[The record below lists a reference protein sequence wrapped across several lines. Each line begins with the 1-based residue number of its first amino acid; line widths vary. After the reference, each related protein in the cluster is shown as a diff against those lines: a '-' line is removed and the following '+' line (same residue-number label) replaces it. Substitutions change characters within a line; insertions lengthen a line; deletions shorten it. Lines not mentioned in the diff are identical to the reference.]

1 MKQKKKQSKIMEQ
14 TMESIS
20 DYGRAPKGVFIAL
33 VLLYIAS
40 TVLTS
45 FSAGIK
51 DGAVNLFG
59 TQIPMYSFTGIFSAL
74 SNICVI
80 FLAVY
85 CGKAGFVS
93 AITLTSVAMVSVL
106 MGIIVQGNVT
116 SIPGLFGNT
125 LTIIAI
131 VVIRIN
137 SVRAEKASDELR
149 YRAVTDPLT
158 GLPNSFACTQLLL
171 ELGQHEDKFA
181 VVSIDINGFKSINDT
196 MGFSVG
202 NEVLVKVANFWKNIA
217 DSENAETL
225 DYVARLNGDEF
236 LLVIR
241 NYESEKDVLR
251 TIKKYEA
258 ALNDRLY
265 VGEYDFFVSASF
277 GYAEFPTDARDFD
290 SLATASGAA
299 MREIK
304 RRGSSEHILRF
315 TPDLIKDE
323 KNLEVESKIM
333 NALEQDT
340 IIFYLQPQY
349 DMDHKLRGFE
359 ALARMKDA
367 DGNLVS
373 PGEFIPVAEKV
384 GLIDKIDGA
393 VFRKSAAFVSKLIKE
408 TGADIT
414 LSINVSVRHLMKS
427 DFFEEITDLIKNS
440 KIPPE
445 KLEIEI
451 TESIMIDSAAKALE
465 CIDKIKEMGVKLA
478 IDDFGTGYSSLSY
491 LHRLPANL
499 LKIDKS
505 FIDKMNESESSK
517 QYVAAVIQI
526 GHIMGFEVISEG
538 VEEQEQLDTLREIN
552 CDDIQGFVWGRPLP
566 PEEAAKLV
574 KN

>member
-1 MKQKKKQSKIMEQ
+1 MGQKKTESKIMEQ
-14 TMESIS
+14 TMESMS
-20 DYGRAPKGVFIAL
+20 DYGKAPKGVF
-33 VLLYIAS
+33 VLLIVLYIAS
-40 TVLTS
+40 SVLTS
-45 FSAGIK
+45 FSAGIR
-51 DGAVNLFG
+51 DSAIALFG
-59 TQIPMYSFTGIFSAL
+59 VHIPVYSFAGVFSAL

-93 AITLTSVAMVSVL
+93 AITLVSVGMVSVTL
-106 MGIIVQGNVT
+106 GIIRQGNVT
-116 SIPGLFGNT
+116 SIPGLFGNI
-125 LTIIAI
+125 LTIIAV

-137 SVRAEKASDELR
+137 SIRADKAKDELR

-171 ELGQHEDKFA
+171 ELQQHDEKFA

-196 MGFSVG
+196 MGFAVG
-202 NEVLVKVANFWKNIA
+202 NEVLVKVGNFWKNIA
-217 DSENAETL
+217 ESENSETL
-225 DYVARLNGDEF
+225 DYVSRLNGDEF
-236 LLVIR
+236 MLIVR
-241 NYESEKDVLR
+241 EYESEEQLIRV
-251 TIKKYEA
+251 IKKYEA
-258 ALNDRLY
+258 ALNDRIY
-265 VGEYDFFVSASF
+265 VSDYDFFISASF
-277 GYAEFPTDARDFD
+277 GYAEYPTDASDFD
-290 SLATASGAA
+290 SLATAASAA

-333 NALEQDT
+333 NALERDT

-359 ALARMKDA
+359 ALARMKDS

-393 VFRKSAAFVSKLIKE
+393 VFRKSAAFVSKLIQK

-427 DFFEEITDLIKNS
+427 DFFEEITGLIKNS

-445 KLEIEI
+445 NLEIEI
-451 TESIMIDSAAKALE
+451 TESIMIDSADKALE

-552 CDDIQGFVWGRPLP
+552 CDYIQGFVWGRPLP

-574 KN
+574 E